1 MSDTTHLTSAQ
12 AIAKAVEC
20 RRMATHAENDSHRV
34 MLQHMAD
41 TWERIAQDLLPRK
54 NGHDT

>member
-1 MSDTTHLTSAQ
+1 MSETTPLTSAQ

-20 RRMATHAENDSHRV
+20 RRMATHVESDSHRV

-41 TWERIAQDLLPRK
+41 TWERIAQDLLLA
-54 NGHDT
+54 NGHDK